1 VKALVLSA
9 ETPSACAV
17 VRSLYAV
24 GFEVT
29 VLAQA
34 WYSPAALSRCC
45 ANSRVVGEWN
55 ASDLDA
61 AATSVAADVVVPVTE
76 GDLAR
81 LEPIRERVAWRA
93 RIVAPSPQ
101 ALDEATDKTF
111 TSKAAEA
118 LGVAIPQQWI
128 FGARD
133 PAIDAAPAP
142 FPLIVKPARSRV
154 LRPDGTVWGGTAA
167 YVANLAALHAA
178 QRKHAA
184 AGVATIVQVPVRG
197 AAILASVLV
206 RDDGTPSLVFVH
218 RRIREA
224 RPEGGP
230 SACAISVPPD
240 PVFVEP
246 ALNLARALGIV
257 GVPVQFE
264 WKTPAGAAPVLL
276 DVNARPWGTLGLAL
290 DCGVNFYGLAARHAV
305 GDELPAPPPPY
316 RAGVERHYLP
326 FELRRAWTSCFED
339 PQPGYPG
346 PWPDKGSAAL
356 EWLFMPTDGLVGKLD
371 DPLPALGDVV
381 RLAARAL
388 AGNKG

>member
-29 VLAQA
+29 VLAEA
-34 WYSPAALSRCC
+34 WWSPAAMSRCC
-45 ANSRVVGEWN
+45 AHTRIVGAWN

-61 AATSVAADVVVPVTE
+61 AATAVAADVVVPVTE
-76 GDLAR
+76 GDLVR
-81 LEPIRERVAWRA
+81 LAPIRERVAWRA
-93 RIVAPSPQ
+93 RVVAPTAE

-118 LGVAIPQQWI
+118 LGVAIPRQWI
-128 FGARD
+128 FEAKA

-142 FPLIVKPARSRV
+142 FPLVVKPARSRV
-154 LRPDGTVWGGTAA
+154 LRADGTVWGGTAA
-167 YVANLAALHAA
+167 YVADLATLRTVQAA
-178 QRKHAA
+178 HTA
-184 AGVATIVQVPVRG
+184 AGVATIVQAPVHG
-197 AAILASVLV
+197 AAVLASVLV
-206 RDDGTPSLVFVH
+206 REDGTPSLVFVH

-230 SACAISVPPD
+230 SACAMSVPPD
-240 PVFVEP
+240 PLFVEP
-246 ALNLARALGIV
+246 AVNLARAMGIV
-257 GVPVQFE
+257 GVPAQFE
-264 WKTPAGAAPVLL
+264 FRSPANGPPVLL

-290 DCGVNFYGLAARHAV
+290 DCGVNFYGLAARRAT

-326 FELRRAWTSCFED
+326 FELRRAWTAVAGH
-339 PQPGYPG
+339 PQAGYPG
-346 PWPDKGSAAL
+346 PWPDKFDAAF
-356 EWLFMPTDGLVGKLD
+356 EWLYLPSEGLVGKLD
-371 DPLPALGDVV
+371 DPLPAFGDVV

-388 AGNKG
+388 SGDKG